1 MTVVTRMIR
10 LILELRQQGITDARV
25 LSALER
31 VPRDQFLPRAFLHQ
45 AYQNVA
51 VSIGHGQTLS
61 QPLVVARMTEAL
73 ELTERHKVLEIGTG
87 SGFHTAVIARLCRR
101 VYTIERHRALL
112 REAEGRLTR
121 LRLHNVTTRLG
132 DGMLGW
138 PEQAPFDRIIVTA
151 AATEPPRAILDQ
163 LNVGGILILPIGAC
177 GRDQQ
182 SLRVRRVDDR
192 FDSEILSTV
201 RFVPLVPGGD
211 HVAEKRRQSA

>member
-10 LILELRQQGITDARV
+10 LILELRQHGITDAKV

-31 VPRDQFLPRAFLHQ
+31 VPRDQFLPRAFVHQ
-45 AYQNVA
+45 AYENVA
-51 VSIGHGQTLS
+51 ISIGHGQTLS

-73 ELTERHKVLEIGTG
+73 ELSERLKVLEIGTG
-87 SGFHTAVIARLCRR
+87 SGYHSAVIAQLCRR

-112 REAEGRLTR
+112 QAAESRLAA
-121 LRLHNVTTRLG
+121 LRVRNVTTRLG

-138 PEQAPFDRIIVTA
+138 PAQAPFDRIIVTA
-151 AATEPPRAILDQ
+151 AATEAPKPILEQ
-163 LNVGGILILPIGAC
+163 LSVGGVLILPIGAR

-182 SLRVRRVDDR
+182 LLRVRRNEDG

-201 RFVPLVPGGD
+201 RFVPLVPGEG
-211 HVAEKRRQSA
+211 HAPEKRRQLA